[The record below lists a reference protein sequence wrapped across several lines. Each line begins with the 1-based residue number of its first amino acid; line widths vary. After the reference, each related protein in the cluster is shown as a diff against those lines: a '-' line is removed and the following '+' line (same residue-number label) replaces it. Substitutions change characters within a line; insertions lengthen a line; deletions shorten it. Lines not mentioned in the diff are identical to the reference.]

1 MRNFQV
7 TRRIVRVMA
16 RLRAQLSYAN
26 VMATVAV
33 FVALGGTSYAVAT
46 LPRNSV
52 GPKQIRSN
60 AVGSSELRSRSV
72 RSTEVRDR
80 SLRLRDLSR
89 AARESLRGRPGPPG
103 PHGPIGQSAASFTAA
118 VNAGGR
124 VESTKGGATGSH
136 TIGGSGEYTVT
147 FNRDMRACWAVGSI
161 SRVPGAPPEH
171 PDEGEIVTSTTGSGV
186 FVRTRNH
193 DGNPADLPFHLIVV
207 C

>member
-72 RSTEVRDR
+72 RSSDVRDR

-89 AARESLRGRPGPPG
+89 AARDSLRGRQGRPGPQG
-103 PHGPIGQSAASFTAA
+103 PTGQSAASFTAA
-118 VNAGGR
+118 VNAAGS
-124 VESTKGGATGSH
+124 VVATKGGATGSH
-136 TIGGSGEYTVT
+136 TSAGSGEYTLT

-161 SRVPGAPPEH
+161 SRVPGTTPED
-171 PDEGEIVTSTTGSGV
+171 PQDGQIVTSTTGSGV
-186 FVRTRNH
+186 FVRTL
-193 DGNPADLPFHLIVV
+193 DGNGQPADLPFHLIVV